1 MMRLESEPTANT
13 KPARRSRVAAAVA
26 RWAQRILAAALIF
39 PSAAIR
45 AQGVTT
51 AGIRGSVRDALGHA
65 VDATVRVREIATGF
79 SADVRAAHGRFLIQG
94 LEPGGPYVV
103 TARALGFAPQQ
114 RDAIVLTLGEL
125 REINFQMQ
133 PVAARMDTVTVAAP
147 TSSLDRA
154 HPGGGIG
161 TLISESQLEHLPTL
175 NRDLYDFLRLVPQI
189 STKISLSS
197 PAISAAGQNFR
208 FNEFLING
216 VSERTL
222 SGGVSNAFGGSKS
235 VPLDAVK
242 EYEVLLAPYDV
253 RYGDFSGALV
263 NTVTKSGTNAI
274 QGSAFAFGRND
285 RLARRSGPTV
295 AAPYDRAQYGLSL
308 GGPIVPNRLHFFVA
322 SELQRFTSPAAGP
335 YVGQPASAD
344 RPVPVSAADLDRF
357 DAIMRGYG
365 LTAGSAG
372 PVENGNPLRN
382 LFTRLD
388 LALPSW
394 SSRVIAWNNYS
405 SSANTAFSRAARDTF
420 SLASFQ
426 TTNLTQT
433 RTTAVQLHTTLPRA
447 GGGHNELLIS
457 NRTDGF
463 DPVPAVQ
470 QPVVRVSVPTV
481 SGARIT
487 LNSGTPP
494 AAQATA
500 LRPSAFT
507 VSDNVTLPLRSTHV
521 VTLGADV
528 ERFSM
533 SRQSVGGSYG
543 AWSFLSLDALQAG
556 VADRYDERIDVGG
569 GSARIVGGQYAAYVG
584 DAWQATERFSLSG
597 GLRADML
604 AIDSHAPYQPL
615 VDSIFGRRTD
625 ETPPHRIELSPR
637 LGFTWN
643 VSHAAHQQFR
653 GGMGIFTSSYPLAWP
668 QTALASYG
676 AGGLLHCSRASA
688 ALPAPPPFVPDYRSA
703 PTACAGAAVTKSPF
717 AGDVDLLDK
726 NLRMMRVARGS
737 LAYELGLPWDLTM
750 TNEAL
755 VTRGLSDFV
764 LRNLNLPEPAATDP
778 YGRVMYGTINANG
791 AAALKPRSP
800 FSEVIDLRNVAGN
813 YSYQYSTRLEK
824 RAVTGLRGSLSYTY
838 SRARDA
844 QTPLRV
850 NTTGLA
856 AWSIARV
863 TSGRDDDL
871 TIGTSANDVPHRVIV
886 SGTYATTSPRW
897 RTQLSFYYVG
907 ESGRPFTYI
916 AFGALG
922 RGDLNADGSN
932 ANDPIYVPRN
942 ALDTLEIRFSG
953 LSDSAGADNSTATQA
968 KRQAAERA
976 AFQGFIEGS
985 PCLRQQRGQI
995 LARNSCREPWSN
1007 TTIASVRQAIPAAG
1021 HFVEVELEAQNVLNL
1036 LNADWGFQR
1045 EAAPALLEHV
1055 GQTGDAPQTS
1065 RPIFRFTSTNVGWTT
1080 NPDASAF
1087 QLQLALRYR
1096 F

>member
-1 MMRLESEPTANT
+1 MI
-13 KPARRSRVAAAVA
+13 KGIVAST
-26 RWAQRILAAALIF
+26 LLLF
-39 PSAAIR
+39 PAAIA
-45 AQGVTT
+45 AQAVTT
-51 AGIRGSVRDALGHA
+51 AGIHGRVSGGGRENIDAR
-65 VDATVRVREIATGF
+65 VRVSDDATGF
-79 SADVRAAHGRFLIQG
+79 AVEARTTPGGQFLIQG
-94 LEPGGPYVV
+94 LEPGGSYTVVARSLGYVLQG
-103 TARALGFAPQQ
+103 REKIL
-114 RDAIVLTLGEL
+114 LTLGET
-125 REINFQMQ
+125 REINFVLQ
-133 PVAARMDTVTVAAP
+133 PVAARMDTVTVSASTA
-147 TSSLDRA
+147 SFDRA
-154 HPGGGIG
+154 HPGGGTG
-161 TLISESQLEHLPTL
+161 TLISESQLDHLPTL
-175 NRDLYDFLRLVPQI
+175 NRDLYDFLRLVPQV

-216 VSERTL
+216 VSERTF
-222 SGGVSNAFGGSKS
+222 SGGVSNAFAGSKS
-235 VPLDAVK
+235 IPLDAVK

-274 QGSAFAFGRND
+274 HGSAFAFARND
-285 RLARRSGPTV
+285 RLARGSGPT
-295 AAPYDRAQYGLSL
+295 ATPYDRDQYGLSL

-322 SELQRFTSPAAGP
+322 AEVQRFTYPAAGP
-335 YVGQPASAD
+335 YVGQPESAD
-344 RPVPVSAADLDRF
+344 RQVPVGVADLDRF

-372 PVENGNPLRN
+372 PFENGNPLRN

-394 SSRVIAWNNYS
+394 NSRVVAWNNYS
-405 SSANTAFSRAARDTF
+405 SSGNIAFSRAARDTF
-420 SLASFQ
+420 SLSSFQ
-426 TTNLTQT
+426 ATTVNQT
-433 RTTAVQLHTTLPRA
+433 RTTAVQLHTTLSRA

-463 DPVPAVQ
+463 DPVPAVR
-470 QPVVRVSVPTV
+470 QPIVRVSVPSV

-487 LNSGTPP
+487 LNSGTPQS
-494 AAQATA
+494 AQTTA
-500 LRPSAFT
+500 LRPTAVS

-533 SRQSVGGSYG
+533 RREGVGGTYG

-556 VADRYDERIDVGG
+556 VADRYDERIDFGG
-569 GSARIVGGQYAAYVG
+569 ANRIVGGQYAAYVG
-584 DAWQATERFSLSG
+584 DAWQATERVSLSG
-597 GLRADML
+597 GMRADML
-604 AIDSHAPYQPL
+604 AIESHAPYQPL

-625 ETPPHRIELSPR
+625 EMPRHRVELSPR
-637 LGFTWN
+637 LGFTWD
-643 VSHAAHQQFR
+643 VSRAVQQQFR
-653 GGMGIFTSSYPLAWP
+653 GGIGIFTSSYPLAWP
-668 QTALASYG
+668 QTALSSYG

-688 ALPAPPPFVPDYRSA
+688 ALPAPPPFTPDYRAA
-703 PTACAGAAVTKSPF
+703 PTACAGGATIKPAF

-726 NLRMMRVARGS
+726 NLRMIRVARGS

-750 TNEAL
+750 TNEGL
-755 VTRGLSDFV
+755 VTRALSDV
-764 LRNLNLPEPAATDP
+764 GLRNLNLPEPVTTDV
-778 YGRVMYGTINANG
+778 YGRVIYGTINPTG

-813 YSYQYSTRLEK
+813 YSYQFSTRLEK
-824 RAVTGLRGSLSYTY
+824 RSSSGLRGSLSYTY
-838 SRARDA
+838 SRARDV

-850 NTTGLA
+850 NTTGIA
-856 AWSIARV
+856 AWAVARV

-871 TIGTSANDVPHRVIV
+871 NMSTSANDLPHRVIV
-886 SGTYATTSPRW
+886 SGTYATASLRW
-897 RTQLSFYYVG
+897 RTELSFYYVG

-942 ALDTLEIRFSG
+942 ALDTVEIKFSG
-953 LSDSAGADNSTATQA
+953 LSDSVGADNSTPTQA

-976 AFQGFIEGS
+976 AFQDFIERS
-985 PCLRQQRGQI
+985 PCLRHQRGRI

-1007 TTIASVRQAIPAAG
+1007 TTIASVRQTIPAAG
-1021 HFVEVELEAQNVLNL
+1021 HFVEAELEVQNVLNL
-1036 LNADWGFQR
+1036 LSARWGLQR
-1045 EAAPALLEHV
+1045 EAASALLEHV
-1055 GQTGDAPQTS
+1055 GQTGDSPQTS

-1080 NPDASAF
+1080 NPDDSAF
-1087 QLQLALRYR
+1087 QLQLAVRYR